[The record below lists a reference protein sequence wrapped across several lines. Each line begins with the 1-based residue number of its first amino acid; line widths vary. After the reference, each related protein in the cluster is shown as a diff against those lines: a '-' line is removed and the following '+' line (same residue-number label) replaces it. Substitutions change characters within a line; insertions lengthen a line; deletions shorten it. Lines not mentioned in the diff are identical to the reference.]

1 MALRR
6 VTCVVTLL
14 SLTCGCFAALPSF
27 LQMRMDFNPIAH
39 AWAVGD
45 GFKFDILHLEREQS
59 GSIKVPKKVLLW
71 VINWLIPDMLKTE
84 LVKLVPP
91 EIGAMLLTTR
101 QTAAINV
108 AV

>member
-1 MALRR
+1 M
-6 VTCVVTLL
+6 
-14 SLTCGCFAALPSF
+14 
-27 LQMRMDFNPIAH
+27 QMRMDFNPIAH